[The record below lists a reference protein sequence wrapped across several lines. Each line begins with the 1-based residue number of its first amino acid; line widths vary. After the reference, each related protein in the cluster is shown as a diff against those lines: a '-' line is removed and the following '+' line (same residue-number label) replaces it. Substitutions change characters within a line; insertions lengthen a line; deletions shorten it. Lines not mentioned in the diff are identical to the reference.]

1 MQEEKVQEEQADK
14 KEQEAQTEEPKP
26 KLNRKQRRAL
36 NSKRGGASDGS
47 AQDSDKKH
55 TNRIE
60 PKPKARRR

>member
-1 MQEEKVQEEQADK
+1 MEEEKAQEEVNQQQKDIHS
-14 KEQEAQTEEPKP
+14 EEPKP

-36 NSKRGGASDGS
+36 NSKRGGDSDGLTN
-47 AQDSDKKH
+47 DSDKRH

>member
-1 MQEEKVQEEQADK
+1 MQEEKIQEEAE
-14 KEQEAQTEEPKP
+14 EQSGQAQTEEPKP

-36 NSKRGGASDGS
+36 NSKRGGASDGTT
-47 AQDSDKKH
+47 QDSDKKH